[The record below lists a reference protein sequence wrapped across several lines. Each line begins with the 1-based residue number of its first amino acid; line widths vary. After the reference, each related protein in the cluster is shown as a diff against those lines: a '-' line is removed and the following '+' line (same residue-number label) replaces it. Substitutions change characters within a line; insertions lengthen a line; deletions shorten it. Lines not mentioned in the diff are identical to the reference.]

1 MTVSK
6 DNQRYQITITP
17 EEKAQLRVLCQA
29 TKERPSTLIRR
40 LICTEKRLYD
50 SGFLPSYNS
59 KVKKQRSE

>member
-29 TKERPSTLIRR
+29 TKERSSTLIRR

-59 KVKKQRSE
+59 KVKK

>member
-17 EEKAQLRVLCQA
+17 EEKAQLRALCQA

-40 LICTEKRLYD
+40 LI
-50 SGFLPSYNS
+50 
-59 KVKKQRSE
+59 

>member
-1 MTVSK
+1 MTVNK
-6 DNQRYQITITP
+6 NNQRYQITLTP
-17 EEKAQLRVLCQA
+17 EEKQQLKALCQV

-59 KVKKQRSE
+59 KVKK

>member
-1 MTVSK
+1 MTVNK

-59 KVKKQRSE
+59 KVKK

>member
-17 EEKAQLRVLCQA
+17 EEKAQLRVLCPA
-29 TKERPSTLIRR
+29 TKERPSILIRR

-59 KVKKQRSE
+59 KVKK